1 MTMDQLMERAC
12 RLEEQ
17 IRSAVDA
24 DRMALQP
31 EFNRILNRIKDA
43 GGAIPGHLR
52 RTEQVLLDELVE
64 TQFDNMPV

>member
-12 RLEEQ
+12 RLEQQ
-17 IRSAVDA
+17 IRNAVDA

-43 GGAIPGHLR
+43 GGVIPGHLR
-52 RTEQVLLDELVE
+52 RTEQVLRDELVE